1 MVMNMALELNL
12 FNRAG
17 SPVPPIVYPS
27 GKSQVD
33 LVDEIIAA
41 FKDSDVVF
49 LKGVVG
55 SGKSVVGMRVA
66 LEMGKGAVSVPTK
79 VLSDQYIKSYERN
92 LWFKHPTKGCPVGI
106 GILKGRQNYRCP
118 YTLDHRSC
126 ASSRL
131 PCTRLLEKG
140 ESRVSS
146 LAKCPYWGFIF
157 SVDSKA
163 NSELNPDTKKRMRV
177 LSYLGVDGHRWNIY
191 LNEGC
196 PYWEQFVSY
205 FTSDIIVL
213 NSAKWAAEVLIGR
226 FPKVALTVVDEG
238 DHWLDSLAVKVIVSE
253 ERIAGIKERL
263 AGEKEA
269 RERTRRVLEDEDLIR
284 KLDKSWEAAVNGNAR
299 DLVETLVRVLG
310 TLDETDSD
318 FFWRLSAILE
328 NYEHV
333 ETRVEEGRITYCI
346 PHPGLLL
353 KKFMTRVGGKWLL
366 MSATC
371 QSEDVL
377 RDVFELKASFVE
389 GRTEF
394 PGRIMPR
401 TTGLEQEVTY
411 VAWAGSAF
419 RERYWKCL
427 SRIVSD
433 AAKPA
438 FVPVHALKYLPPE
451 TRFSF
456 EANRASDFN
465 EVDGVIYS
473 TKMDRGVD
481 LQEYRSVI
489 LLKFP
494 FSDVSDPLLKGM
506 LRRFGPGRFWRYYR
520 DIAIRGFVQQVGRVV
535 RSDDDEIEFW
545 RPDAR
550 CHSELA
556 KLWTG
561 TIEGSL

>member
-1 MVMNMALELNL
+1 MDLNL
-12 FNRAG
+12 FDRAG

-33 LVDEIIAA
+33 LVDEILAA

-79 VLSDQYIKSYERN
+79 VLSDQYVRSYERN
-92 LWFKHPTKGCPVGI
+92 LYFKHPSKGYPAGI
-106 GILKGRQNYRCP
+106 GLLKGRQNYRCP
-118 YTLDHRSC
+118 HTLGHRSC

-157 SVDSKA
+157 SDGSKA
-163 NSELNPDTKKRMRV
+163 NSELGPDIKTRMRV
-177 LSYLGVDGHRWNIY
+177 LSYQGVDGHNWNIY
-191 LNEGC
+191 LNERC

-226 FPKVALTVVDEG
+226 FPKVALTVVDEA
-238 DHWLDSLAVKVIVSE
+238 DYWLDSLAVKVVVSE
-253 ERIAGIKERL
+253 ERIASIKERL
-263 AGEKEA
+263 ASEEKET
-269 RERTRRVLEDEDLIR
+269 RERTRRASEDVILIR
-284 KLDKSWEAAVNGNAR
+284 ELDRDWEAAVNGNAR

-353 KKFMTRVGGKWLL
+353 KKFMARVGGKWLL

-394 PGRIMPR
+394 PGKIMPR

-411 VAWAGSAF
+411 AAWANPTF
-419 RERYWKCL
+419 KERYWECL
-427 SRIVSD
+427 SRITSS

-438 FVPVHALKYLPPE
+438 FAPVHALKYLPPE
-451 TRFSF
+451 TRSSF

-465 EVDGVIYS
+465 EVNGVIYS

-481 LQEYRSVI
+481 LQEYRSVV

-494 FSDVSDPLLKGM
+494 FPDASDPLLKGM
-506 LRRFGPGRFWRYYR
+506 LRRFGPGHFWKYYR
-520 DIAIRGFVQQVGRVV
+520 DIASRDFVQQVGRVV

-545 RPDAR
+545 SPDAR
-550 CHSELA
+550 CHAELPR
-556 KLWTG
+556 LWKG
-561 TIEGSL
+561 NIDGN